1 MPKTALIT
9 GITGQDGSYLAELL
23 LEKGYCVH
31 GLVRRASQFNTSR
44 IDGIYQ
50 DRHVAREGEGLHLH
64 YGDMTDG
71 LSLMRVLELA
81 SPDEIYN
88 LAAQSHVQVSFETP
102 EYTANVDALGSV
114 RLLELVR
121 TTPALR
127 NTRIYQASTSELFG
141 DTNDVPLSENSP
153 MRPNSPYAAAK
164 LYAYWMTRQY
174 RTAYDLF
181 CSNGIL
187 FNHESPRR
195 GPTFVTQKIVR
206 AAVGLML
213 GNRAPIYLGN
223 LDSLRDWGHAKDYV
237 EAMWKVLQHGEPDDF
252 VIATGVQTSVR
263 QFVEKVFLLLGIQ
276 IEWRGTGASEYGVV
290 AGLESTAF
298 GGYIS
303 PKVEMGESI
312 VEVDPKYFRP
322 LEVSNLLGDSTKAR
336 NLLDWKPQ
344 RSLEMLI
351 EDMVSA
357 ELVRRGN

>member
-9 GITGQDGSYLAELL
+9 GITGQDGSYLAEFL

-44 IDGIYQ
+44 IDGIYR
-50 DRHVAREGEGLHLH
+50 DRHLVREGEGLHLH

-141 DTNDVPLSENSP
+141 DTKEIPLNENSP

-206 AAVGLML
+206 AAVSMVL
-213 GNRAPIYLGN
+213 GDRTPIYLGN

-237 EAMWKVLQHGEPDDF
+237 EAMWKILQHAEPDDF
-252 VIATGVQTSVR
+252 VISTGMQTSVR
-263 QFVEKVFLLLGIQ
+263 QFVEKVFLLIGIQ
-276 IEWRGTGASEYGVV
+276 IEWCGAGVSECGVV
-290 AGLESTAF
+290 AGVKSTAF
-298 GGYIS
+298 GGHNIA
-303 PKVEMGESI
+303 KVEVGDVI
-312 VEVDPKYFRP
+312 VQVDPKYFRP
-322 LEVSNLLGDSTKAR
+322 LEVSNLLGDSTKAHD
-336 NLLDWKPQ
+336 LLDWIPRQ
-344 RSLEMLI
+344 SLQDLI

-357 ELVRRGN
+357 ELVRRDN